1 MARRHRRQLA
11 APDGL
16 PGQRLR
22 FRHAG
27 HAVGP
32 GRTPGHVHRRR
43 PLRLVPLAAGQEV
56 RQRRHCRRA
65 ALGRQPDPGDSCPQ
79 PRGRHHGAYPGL
91 RLPRL
96 LPAGLGR
103 RVDVHGLAARD
114 IRHGAGLDG
123 VLAHLGGG
131 GHRRCATAVQ
141 RRLLRQ
147 RRHVPLLRL
156 LHPGRVLC
164 LVACLQA
171 GEPAGHGRN
180 RLPRPRGGQVSA
192 LNSAGFSAAPS
203 GTAQSGTAAFNAAEN
218 AAMQAALAAAAQGPR
233 GANPLVGAVVVGTDG
248 THLAT
253 GYHRGAGT
261 AHAEADAIGQAK
273 AADRDLRGAAIVVTL
288 EPCNHCGRTGPCAQ
302 AIIDAGIT
310 DVIYAVDDP
319 HDPAA
324 GGAVT
329 LRAAGVRVRSGLAA
343 EAALDLNRRWFDAVA
358 AKRPFVTLHVAQTL
372 DSRIAAS
379 DGTSQWI
386 SSPESLADNHALR
399 GRIDA
404 ILVGTQTV
412 LIDNPRLTARNGD
425 GEAAGKQPLRA
436 VMGYRGIPGDAA
448 IHGADGNVL
457 HLATR
462 DPREALDQLFA
473 NGVRHL
479 MVEGGS
485 RILSAFLAAGL
496 VDELIIYLAPTLLGS
511 GTLALDDLGIGTLA
525 DAQLWDW
532 DQASGGAVRMLGRDL
547 RLHLRPATDTSS
559 DSTPRSDA
567 DTAAGGN

>member
-1 MARRHRRQLA
+1 VS
-11 APDGL
+11 APN
-16 PGQRLR
+16 
-22 FRHAG
+22 
-27 HAVGP
+27 
-32 GRTPGHVHRRR
+32 
-43 PLRLVPLAAGQEV
+43 
-56 RQRRHCRRA
+56 
-65 ALGRQPDPGDSCPQ
+65 S
-79 PRGRHHGAYPGL
+79 
-91 RLPRL
+91 
-96 LPAGLGR
+96 AGLG
-103 RVDVHGLAARD
+103 
-114 IRHGAGLDG
+114 AGI
-123 VLAHLGGG
+123 
-131 GHRRCATAVQ
+131 
-141 RRLLRQ
+141 
-147 RRHVPLLRL
+147 
-156 LHPGRVLC
+156 
-164 LVACLQA
+164 
-171 GEPAGHGRN
+171 
-180 RLPRPRGGQVSA
+180 
-192 LNSAGFSAAPS
+192 SAAPS
-203 GTAQSGTAAFNAAEN
+203 GAAAFGAAET

-248 THLAT
+248 TLLAT

-261 AHAEADAIGQAK
+261 AHAEADAIAQAK
-273 AADRDLRGAAIVVTL
+273 AAGLDLRGAAIVVTL

-324 GGAVT
+324 GGAGT

-343 EAALDLNRRWFDAVA
+343 DAALDLNGRWFDAVA
-358 AKRPFVTLHVAQTL
+358 AKRPFVTLHIAQTL

-412 LIDNPRLTARNGD
+412 LVDNPRLTARNAD
-425 GEAAGKQPLRA
+425 GEADGKQPLRA
-436 VMGYRGIPGDAA
+436 VMGYRGIPDDAA

-496 VDELIIYLAPTLLGS
+496 VDELIVYLAPTLLGS
-511 GTLALDDLGIGTLA
+511 GTAALEGLGITTLA
-525 DAQLWDW
+525 DAQQWEWDP
-532 DQASGGAVRMLGRDL
+532 ASGGAVQVLGRDL
-547 RLHLRPATDTSS
+547 RLHLRPATPATSPGTATSVAPAATSTSS
-559 DSTPRSDA
+559 DPTPHRTGA

>member
-1 MARRHRRQLA
+1 MSAR
-11 APDGL
+11 
-16 PGQRLR
+16 
-22 FRHAG
+22 
-27 HAVGP
+27 
-32 GRTPGHVHRRR
+32 
-43 PLRLVPLAAGQEV
+43 
-56 RQRRHCRRA
+56 
-65 ALGRQPDPGDSCPQ
+65 S
-79 PRGRHHGAYPGL
+79 
-91 RLPRL
+91 
-96 LPAGLGR
+96 
-103 RVDVHGLAARD
+103 
-114 IRHGAGLDG
+114 GAG
-123 VLAHLGGG
+123 
-131 GHRRCATAVQ
+131 
-141 RRLLRQ
+141 
-147 RRHVPLLRL
+147 
-156 LHPGRVLC
+156 
-164 LVACLQA
+164 
-171 GEPAGHGRN
+171 
-180 RLPRPRGGQVSA
+180 VSA
-192 LNSAGFSAAPS
+192 GFNPAPLNPAPLNPAPLNSAPLKAAPFS
-203 GTAQSGTAAFNAAEN
+203 AAEN

-233 GANPLVGAVVVGTDG
+233 GANPLVGAVVVGPDG
-248 THLAT
+248 TVLAT

-261 AHAEADAIGQAK
+261 AHAEADAIAQAK
-273 AADRDLRGAAIVVTL
+273 AAGLDLRGAAIVVTL

-329 LRAAGVRVRSGLAA
+329 LRTAGVRVRSGLAA

-358 AKRPFVTLHVAQTL
+358 AKRPFVTLHIAQTL

-412 LIDNPRLTARNGD
+412 LIDNPRLTARNSD
-425 GEAAGKQPLRA
+425 GEADGKQPLRA
-436 VMGYRGIPGDAA
+436 VMGYRGIPDDAA

-462 DPREALDQLFA
+462 DPREALDQLFE

-496 VDELIIYLAPTLLGS
+496 VDELIVYLAPTLLGS
-511 GTLALDDLGIGTLA
+511 GTAALEGLGITTLA
-525 DAQLWDW
+525 DAQQWEWDP
-532 DQASGGAVRMLGRDL
+532 ASGGAVQVLGRDL
-547 RLHLRPATDTSS
+547 RLHLRPATTADPATPATPADPAATPTSS
-559 DSTPRSDA
+559 DTTPRRTGA